1 MESLEKILVQHP
13 FLKNLEQKYVQLMV
27 GCASNV
33 RFDSGTFI
41 YREGEDANYFYILRA
56 GKVALEIHDGGR
68 ETITIETLGEGDVLG
83 WAWLVPPYRRHADA
97 HALELTRAIAL
108 DGKCLRDKCRD
119 DHNLGYELM
128 MRIVPLITHQLQAT
142 QLQLMDVY
150 GVKK

>member
-1 MESLEKILVQHP
+1 MESLERILVQHP

-27 GCASNV
+27 GCASNT

-41 YREGEDANYFYILRA
+41 FREGEDANQFYILRA

-68 ETITIETLGEGDVLG
+68 ETITIQTLEAGDVLG
-83 WAWLVPPYRRHADA
+83 WWWLVPPYRWHADA
-97 HALELTRAIAL
+97 RALELTRAIAL
-108 DGKCLRDKCRD
+108 DGKCIRDKCRED
-119 DHNLGYELM
+119 FNLGYELM
-128 MRIVPLITHQLQAT
+128 MRVVPLITRQLQAT

>member
-13 FLKNLEQKYVQLMV
+13 FLKDLEQKYVQLMV

-56 GKVALEIHDGGR
+56 GKVALEIHDGGH

-83 WAWLVPPYRRHADA
+83 WTWLVPPYHWYADA

-128 MRIVPLITHQLQAT
+128 MRIVPLITRQLQAT